1 MSENKNTEVKSPVRG
16 KIDLSMEIGDCTRNI
31 FKYLASI
38 SSTGHVILRSESVR
52 FIAVPKKKAEA
63 AYVDMSVSN
72 FDTFSFD
79 GNKVTFHVSFAEIH
93 AKLSR
98 IARGEGRVELRF
110 FNVPTVEYATEF
122 RGDKVNVLLK
132 RKDET
137 FILKEP
143 KEVECDEIEKF
154 ESYPNT
160 LKKFLLAS
168 VSVKVDVMK
177 SLIDDVGKVT
187 NAISF
192 KLVEKNK
199 KVKISADKIELEDFN
214 RIITNDNGN
223 AVSSIGNDEDFES
236 VYDINMIKK
245 DEVLMG
251 HAKKM
256 NVFFGK
262 MSPAKIEMF
271 LRENVTRTSTLSGS
285 DSKSEKIIKTRH
297 YLCPFD
303 DE

>member
-1 MSENKNTEVKSPVRG
+1 MNEQDKNKQNKTTIGTVD
-16 KIDLSMEIGDCTRNI
+16 ISMEVSDCTRNI

-38 SSTGHVILRSESVR
+38 SSTGHVILRSESAR
-52 FIAVPKKKAEA
+52 FIAVPSKKAEA

-79 GNKVTFHVSFAEIH
+79 GNKVMFHVSFAEIH

-98 IARGEGRVELRF
+98 IQRGEGRVEMRF
-110 FNVPTVEYATEF
+110 FNVPTVEYASEF

-132 RKDET
+132 RKDEI

-143 KEVECDEIEKF
+143 KEVECEEIEKF
-154 ESYPNT
+154 ELYPNT

-177 SLIDDVGKVT
+177 SLIDDMAKVT

-192 KLVEKNK
+192 KLLEKNK

-214 RIITNDNGN
+214 RIITNDSGN

-251 HAKKM
+251 HAKKV

-262 MSPAKIEMF
+262 LSPAKIEMF
-271 LRENVTRTSTLSGS
+271 LRENMTRTSTLSGS

-297 YLCPFD
+297 YICPFD
-303 DE
+303 D

>member
-1 MSENKNTEVKSPVRG
+1 MNEQDKNKQNKTTIGTVD
-16 KIDLSMEIGDCTRNI
+16 ISMEASDCTRNI

-38 SSTGHVILRSESVR
+38 SSTGHVILRSESAR
-52 FIAVPKKKAEA
+52 FIAVPSKKAEA

-79 GNKVTFHVSFAEIH
+79 GNKVMFHVSFAEIH

-98 IARGEGRVELRF
+98 IQRGEGRVEMRF
-110 FNVPTVEYATEF
+110 FNVPTVEYASEF

-132 RKDET
+132 RKDEI

-143 KEVECDEIEKF
+143 KEVECEEIEKF
-154 ESYPNT
+154 ELYPNT

-177 SLIDDVGKVT
+177 SLIDDMAKVT

-192 KLVEKNK
+192 KLLEKNK

-214 RIITNDNGN
+214 RIITNDSGN

-251 HAKKM
+251 HAKKV

-262 MSPAKIEMF
+262 LSPAKIEMF
-271 LRENVTRTSTLSGS
+271 LRENMTRTSTLSGS

-297 YLCPFD
+297 YICPFD
-303 DE
+303 D